1 MPQVLVKNLHP
12 HKRVKLKPLRR
23 LGEKV
28 LQGEKNRQNV
38 NVILVD
44 DKYITRLNKKFLN
57 KNGSTDVL
65 SFGMAE
71 GKKMNP
77 EPDVLGEVYISLDRA
92 EKQAEE
98 YDHSFQEEVNL
109 LAVHG
114 LLHLLG
120 YDHRKRD
127 EEKKMTKK
135 EEKYLSSIR

>member
-1 MPQVLVKNLHP
+1 MPQVLVKNLHR
-12 HKRVKLKPLRR
+12 HKKVKLKSIKG

-65 SFGMAE
+65 SFNMAE

-77 EPDVLGEVYISLDRA
+77 EPEVLGEIYISLDRA
-92 EKQAEE
+92 EKQAKE
-98 YDHSFQEEVNL
+98 YDHSLQEEVSL

-120 YDHRKRD
+120 YEHGKRD
-127 EEKKMTKK
+127 EEKKMREK
-135 EEKYLSSIR
+135 EEKYLSSVG